1 MWFKIEDNTITE
13 TYSKPKAVLI
23 GDIQYPQNIFNLW
36 TESQLNDIGIY
47 SLDSIDSTNRKDK
60 KYYTNTNITYT
71 FSGGKVTGS
80 YGTPGAKNL
89 NDSTDLEDNV
99 VPGLKTQEKNIV
111 DSTQHGLL
119 VDSDWMAIRK
129 SDTGEAIPT
138 AWKTYRD
145 SVRTKSDSF
154 KTAID
159 AVSTVD
165 ELADIT
171 YDWPTP
177 PTN

>member
-1 MWFKIEDNTITE
+1 MWFKIEDNAITE
-13 TYSKPKAVLI
+13 QYNNPKPLI
-23 GDIQYPQNIFNLW
+23 IGEVQYPQNIFNVWSEAEL
-36 TESQLNDIGIY
+36 EAIGIY
-47 SLDSIDSTNRKDK
+47 TLDSIDTTNRKNPG
-60 KYYTNTNITYT
+60 YYTNTGITYT

-80 YGTPGAKNL
+80 YGTAGAKNL
-89 NDSTDLEDNV
+89 DDSTDMEDNV
-99 VPGLKTQEKNIV
+99 VPGLKTQKKNMV

-119 VDSDWMAIRK
+119 ADSDWMAIRK

-165 ELADIT
+165 ELANIN

-177 PTN
+177 PS

>member
-1 MWFKIEDNTITE
+1 MTTQARELAGIISN
-13 TYSKPKAVLI
+13 A
-23 GDIQYPQNIFNLW
+23 GDLSFGDDVTLKSDGSILNFGADSDVNL
-36 TESQLNDIGIY
+36 THVADTALLLNSTRQLQFG
-47 SLDSIDSTNRKDK
+47 
-60 KYYTNTNITYT
+60 
-71 FSGGKVTGS
+71 
-80 YGTPGAKNL
+80 
-89 NDSTDLEDNV
+89 
-99 VPGLKTQEKNIV
+99 
-111 DSTQHGLL
+111 
-119 VDSDWMAIRK
+119 DSDWMAIRK

-165 ELADIT
+165 ELAAIE
-171 YDWPTP
+171 YDWPSK

>member
-1 MWFKIEDNTITE
+1 MWFRIEDNTITE

-23 GDIQYPQNIFNLW
+23 GDIQHPQNIFNLW

-80 YGTPGAKNL
+80 YGVAGAKNL
-89 NDSTDLEDNV
+89 DDSTDMEGTLV
-99 VPGLKTQEKNIV
+99 KGLKTRHKEEV
-111 DSTQHGLL
+111 DRIQYSLL
-119 VDSDWMAIRK
+119 LDSDWMVIRK
-129 SDTGEAIPT
+129 GDTDEALPT
-138 AWKTYRD
+138 DWKTYRD
-145 SVRTKSDSF
+145 AVRTKSNNL

-159 AVSTVD
+159 AAANVD
-165 ELADIT
+165 ALAAIE
-171 YDWPTP
+171 YDWPSKP
-177 PTN
+177 S